1 MMIIIVAIISSHSI
15 SALLSMSERNIEC
28 VDYLVPRAFPI
39 LDLSYVLGAPRVS
52 LVFSAE
58 IVQHAMK

>member
-52 LVFSAE
+52 LVFRA
-58 IVQHAMK
+58 